1 MKLKGN
7 GISPGLGSGTAVVLE
22 EKQIVIPESGTENV
36 QEQIAAF
43 YKAHEAVLAQYNG
56 FLENARQTHR
66 EKEADIFAA
75 HLDIL
80 QDDDS
85 LVQPIISQI
94 QEHHWN
100 AAKAVDVQ
108 MQQIIAV
115 FESVDDDYMKLRACD
130 MRDVREQLL
139 RSLLD
144 IQELDLSLLPPDSVI
159 VANEITPSDI
169 GKMDLSH
176 VAGFISWAG
185 GLNSHSSIIAR
196 SMGIPAVSQIEDPT
210 RVIRAGMQIILD
222 GGSGEIELE
231 PDAAALSKYRIRQQ
245 ELAQQR
251 ADSLAFKEKPTV
263 TSDGHVLQLWAN
275 IGTPQEVEQALA
287 AGAEGIGLFRSEFLY
302 MDRDTLPDEDEQFA
316 AYKCVVEQM
325 APRPVV
331 IRTLDIGGD
340 KELPALHLEGE
351 SNPFLGFRAIR
362 LCLDMPELFL
372 TQLRALLRASAF
384 GDLRIMF
391 PLIATMDELHRAKQM
406 VEQAKQELDARGVRY
421 NQNISIGMMI
431 EVPSAAIRA
440 DAFAQEVDFFSIGT
454 NDLTQY
460 TLAADRGNG
469 KVSHIYDVH
478 DLAVLTL
485 IRQTIKA
492 AKRHNIPCG
501 LCGEAGAD
509 GTLQP
514 FLIGCGI
521 DELSMSSGE
530 ILKTRMAISKLN
542 FEQCRKSEKTFAD
555 M

>member
-1 MKLKGN
+1 MKLKGC
-7 GISPGLGSGTAVVLE
+7 GISPGLASGTAVVLE
-22 EKQIVIPESGTENV
+22 EKQIVIPEDRAENA

-43 YKAHEAVLAQYNG
+43 YKAHETVLAQYNV
-56 FLENARQTHR
+56 FYENARQSHR
-66 EKEADIFAA
+66 EKEADIFSA

-85 LVQPIISQI
+85 LVQPIVSQI

-100 AAKAVDVQ
+100 AAKAVDFQ

-139 RSLLD
+139 RCLLD
-144 IQELDLSLLPPDSVI
+144 IQEPDLSLLPPESVI
-159 VANEITPSDI
+159 VSNEITPSDI
-169 GKMDLSH
+169 GKMELSH

-196 SMGIPAVSQIEDPT
+196 SMGIPAVSQVENPT
-210 RVIRAGMQIILD
+210 SVIRAGMQIILN
-222 GGSGEIELE
+222 GSSGEIELE
-231 PDAAALSKYRIRQQ
+231 PDAAALSKYRKQQQ
-245 ELAQQR
+245 ELAQQQ

-263 TSDGHVLQLWAN
+263 TADGHVLQLWAN
-275 IGTPQEVEQALA
+275 IGTPQEADQALA

-302 MDRDTLPDEDEQFA
+302 MDRDTLPDEEEQFT
-316 AYKCVVEQM
+316 AYKRVVEQM

-340 KELPALHLEGE
+340 KELPALCLESE

-372 TQLRALLRASAF
+372 VQLRALLRASAF

-391 PLIATMDELHRAKQM
+391 PLISTMDELHRAKQM
-406 VEQAKQELDARGVRY
+406 VEQAKQELDARGVHY
-421 NQNISIGMMI
+421 NQNLPVGMMV

-469 KVSHIYDVH
+469 KVGHIYDVH

-485 IRQTIKA
+485 IRHTIKA
-492 AKRHNIPCG
+492 AKRHRIPCG

-509 GTLQP
+509 GRLQP

-542 FEQCRKSEKTFAD
+542 FEQCEKIAETFAD
-555 M
+555 T